1 MAEPSGAPKSGTDP
15 LDARRAI
22 RFMLVKAAIFILVP
36 AVAAVVAVMLTL
48 K

>member
-1 MAEPSGAPKSGTDP
+1 MPAPDRAPGD
-15 LDARRAI
+15 DARRAV

-36 AVAAVVAVMLTL
+36 LVTAVVAVMLTL